1 MHILSR
7 GLNPYFSFTSVS
19 MNVKDR
25 SKCLILSSLSDALL
39 RRGHGPDVS
48 HIFYQ
53 YSNHE

>member
-7 GLNPYFSFTSVS
+7 GLNPHFSFTSVS

-39 RRGHGPDVS
+39 KGQCRYFEPGVHR
-48 HIFYQ
+48 
-53 YSNHE
+53 